1 MCIYL
6 YIQTIMSTRRL
17 RSVVIEYRY
26 DIVYISK
33 YDIICTSEYDMHV
46 YIFMYTDEYVYA
58 TAHEYGAG

>member
-1 MCIYL
+1 
-6 YIQTIMSTRRL
+6 
-17 RSVVIEYRY
+17 VIEYRY